1 MSVCSH
7 KYNEAWPTLSVK
19 QNTHMFSSTST
30 VIILTCMD
38 VTRVGYEGASYM
50 EKIIVVGIPCPFSSQ
65 TQYNKVVTV
74 YVALH
79 TPRL

>member
-19 QNTHMFSSTST
+19 QNTHMLNSTFT
-30 VIILTCMD
+30 VIILSCTN
-38 VTRVGYEGASYM
+38 VTRVWYQGASYM
-50 EKIIVVGIPCPFSSQ
+50 EKITVVGIPCLLSSQ
-65 TQYNKVVTV
+65 TQYNTVVIV